1 MTKTLE
7 EKEAAKLA
15 KAEAKAKAKPVSFAE
30 VSADMVNGVKAQRA
44 YNAVHG
50 KGKGGSAEVVLV
62 QKLAGDFPDKGELV
76 REVYKGLG
84 GLLNVQ
90 KAKKNRENE
99 AKEKI
104 RKANR

>member
-1 MTKTLE
+1 MTKTQE
-7 EKEAAKLA
+7 EKEMAKLA
-15 KAEAKAKAKPVSFAE
+15 KAEATAKPVSFAE